1 MVDEQDR
8 QQGQEENVQES
19 ISIQRDPESP
29 RTIRVEKDAPKRLEF
44 GHPGGDDDDGTIISE
59 VRDSQTKESQGSPAS
74 DE

>member
-8 QQGQEENVQES
+8 RQGQDENVQES
-19 ISIQRDPESP
+19 ISIQGGQKPP
-29 RTIRVEKDAPKRLEF
+29 RIIRVEKDALERF
-44 GHPGGDDDDGTIISE
+44 QLGQGGGDDDGTIISE